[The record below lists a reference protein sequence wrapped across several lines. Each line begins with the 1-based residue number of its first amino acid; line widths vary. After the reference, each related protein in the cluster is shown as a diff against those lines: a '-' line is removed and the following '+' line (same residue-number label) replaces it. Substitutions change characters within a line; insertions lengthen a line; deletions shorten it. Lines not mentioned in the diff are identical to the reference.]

1 MLSPSRQPF
10 LSTRCWGCGEGTHPR
25 DLLLLQ
31 VSELK
36 VGTKRLCIPHADQ
49 SSTDTPAGEWRDF
62 IWRPPLGTA
71 GSLALPPSFWE
82 AAAYCFRGNNNR
94 ARLSMSDA
102 SCMPLGDPGKIHS
115 SLGKCSLDH
124 PFLPQHNLRG
134 ASTGKFHSWRPYL
147 ITFSRLLMFS
157 QKTSILLSQLHW
169 LRDLFSASS
178 PLLQR
183 SISIPTPCLSFQP
196 FGLSPLFPPTI
207 KSKPAVGRL
216 AAPSCPLLQLGKAAS
231 ICDLSNTNMPP
242 SSEFRNHQP
251 QNTDLKWC

>member
-1 MLSPSRQPF
+1 MLSPSRQSF
-10 LSTRCWGCGEGTHPR
+10 LSTCCWGCGEGTHPR
-25 DLLLLQ
+25 DLLLLR

-36 VGTKRLCIPHADQ
+36 VGTNRLCVPHANQ
-49 SSTDTPAGEWRDF
+49 SSRDLPAGEWRDF
-62 IWRPPLGTA
+62 IWRSPLGTA

-102 SCMPLGDPGKIHS
+102 SCMPLGDPSKIHS
-115 SLGKCSLDH
+115 FLGKCSFDH
-124 PFLPQHNLRG
+124 PFLPQRNLRG
-134 ASTGKFHSWRPYL
+134 ASTDKVNSQRSYW
-147 ITFSRLLMFS
+147 ITLSQLLMFS
-157 QKTSILLSQLHW
+157 QKTSIVLSQLHW

-183 SISIPTPCLSFQP
+183 YISIPTPCPSFQP
-196 FGLSPLFPPTI
+196 FGLSPFPPTI

-231 ICDLSNTNMPP
+231 ICDLSNTNTPP
-242 SSEFRNHQP
+242 SSEFRNNQP
-251 QNTDLKWC
+251 QNADLKWC

>member
-1 MLSPSRQPF
+1 MTYPGSVLRLTLAETLWEFASSLATPHLKRKWGEGERRGSQMLSPSRQPF

-157 QKTSILLSQLHW
+157 
-169 LRDLFSASS
+169 
-178 PLLQR
+178 
-183 SISIPTPCLSFQP
+183 
-196 FGLSPLFPPTI
+196 
-207 KSKPAVGRL
+207 
-216 AAPSCPLLQLGKAAS
+216 
-231 ICDLSNTNMPP
+231 
-242 SSEFRNHQP
+242 
-251 QNTDLKWC
+251 